1 MKPTIKKT
9 ASNLVKMI
17 IKSRQ
22 DEGHEEYN

>member
-17 IKSRQ
+17 IQSRQ